1 MQASAKKEVSCKA
14 LEPIFHYARLN
25 NIDLYTLIHDIPYD
39 LPYLL
44 NKRERIEWWVWT
56 KIVSNSRKYFSQ
68 SEYEEMG
75 SLFVRRGSY
84 IEGLLWAFF
93 LFTSTKFAKIFYK
106 QIFHLADAMF
116 GCIKQNTE
124 FISENS
130 IRVTA
135 YWEEGYEHCP
145 EWSFISIN

>member
-25 NIDLYTLIHDIPYD
+25 NIDLYTLIHDVPYD

-44 NKRERIEWWVWT
+44 NKRERIEWWVWS

-75 SLFVRRGSY
+75 SLFVKRGSY

-93 LFTSTKFAKIFYK
+93 LFTSSKFSRKLHKAIF
-106 QIFHLADAMF
+106 QIGASMF
-116 GCIKQNTE
+116 TCLNQQTE
-124 FISENS
+124 FIYTNK
-130 IRVTA
+130 IRITA
-135 YWEEGYEHCP
+135 FVSAGYEFCP
-145 EWSFISIN
+145 ELSFISIN